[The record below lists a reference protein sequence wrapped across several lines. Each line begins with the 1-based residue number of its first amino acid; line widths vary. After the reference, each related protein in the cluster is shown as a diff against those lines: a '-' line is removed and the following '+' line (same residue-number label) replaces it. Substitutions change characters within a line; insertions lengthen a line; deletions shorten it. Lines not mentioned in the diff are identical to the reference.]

1 MDPFIP
7 LLVIVPIFCAI
18 LLNLSHG
25 KDTLVKALALIFGI
39 SLPIIPIFVHY
50 GNHFFGG
57 YSPLFMDSSWAT
69 NLPSTITNSILT
81 TFHPAITYVFGNMQQ
96 IFIFLLGLLAFIVI
110 FTSLSESK
118 RASGVYAFLIFMG
131 TAAVTAV
138 FLTDDIFHLYIF
150 FEISVMTQVGIILCS
165 KIEKNHETAL
175 KYMFLSNIAAPML
188 LLGIGILLGLTGNVN
203 ITDIV
208 LSIKSG
214 VVSPNNPVLL
224 MALALILFGWL
235 YGSGLPPFHSI
246 KSAMYS
252 KATPHAAALLQVFTV
267 FIFVALGIV
276 ILRIFAYVKLLQ
288 WIILI
293 ISALAMI
300 LGITMAITQS
310 DFKRMIGYL
319 AVGELG
325 YIGLGLGIGTTQAI
339 TAGLFQAVNE
349 ILLTGLLFIGVG
361 TILHKTGTTDTNKL
375 GGLLTENSFVAF
387 IFLLGGLAMAGVP
400 PFNAFQSKLLLI
412 QSALNAGFPEL
423 GVLMIILSIVTFMT
437 FVKVFYTVYLKP
449 RPEKME
455 IINENI
461 PQVTVFSMVILLI
474 VCLMLGLFPNIVT
487 DTFSQFAMG
496 LL

>member
-18 LLNLSHG
+18 LLNLFHG
-25 KDTLVKALALIFGI
+25 KNTVIKVLSLIFGI
-39 SLPIIPIFVHY
+39 TLPIIPIFVHY

-57 YSPLFMDSSWAT
+57 YSPLFLDSSWAT
-69 NLPSTITNSILT
+69 NLPTTITNSILFN
-81 TFHPAITYVFGNMQQ
+81 FHPAITYIFGNMQQ
-96 IFIFLLGLLAFIVI
+96 IFIFILGIMAFIVI

-138 FLTDDIFHLYIF
+138 FLTEDIFHLYIF

-165 KIEKNHETAL
+165 KIERNHETAL

-188 LLGIGILLGLTGNVN
+188 LLGIGLLLGLTGNVN
-203 ITDIV
+203 ISDI
-208 LSIKSG
+208 LLAIKSG
-214 VVSPNNPVLL
+214 VVNPNNPVLL
-224 MALALILFGWL
+224 MAAALIIFGWL

-267 FIFVALGIV
+267 LIFVSLGLV
-276 ILRIFAYVKLLQ
+276 IIKIFAFLPLLQ
-288 WIILI
+288 WVIMI

-300 LGITMAITQS
+300 LGISMAITQS

-325 YIGLGLGIGTTQAI
+325 YIGLGFGIGTTQAI

-349 ILLTGLLFIGVG
+349 VLLTGLLFISVG
-361 TILHKTGTTDTNKL
+361 TILYKTGTTDTNKL
-375 GGLLTENSFVAF
+375 GGLLSENPLVAF
-387 IFLLGGLAMAGVP
+387 VFLLSGLAMAGVP

-455 IINENI
+455 IINGKI
-461 PQVTVFSMVILLI
+461 PQVTVFSMVLLLI

-487 DTFSQFAMG
+487 NVFSQFAMG

>member
-1 MDPFIP
+1 MDSFIP

-18 LLNLSHG
+18 LLNLCHG
-25 KDTLVKALALIFGI
+25 KDKLVKLLALIFGI
-39 SLPIIPIFVHY
+39 TLPITPIFVNY

-57 YSPLFMDSSWAT
+57 YSPLFLNSSWAT
-69 NLPSTITNSILT
+69 NLPSTITNSILFN
-81 TFHPAITYVFGNMQQ
+81 FHPAITYVFGGMQQ
-96 IFIFLLGLLAFIVI
+96 IFIFILGILTFFVI
-110 FTSLSESK
+110 FTSLNESK
-118 RASGVYAFLIFMG
+118 RASGVYTFLIFMG

-165 KIEKNHETAL
+165 NIQRKHETAL

-188 LLGIGILLGLTGNVN
+188 LLGIGLLLGLTGNVN
-203 ITDIV
+203 ISDIIIA
-208 LSIKSG
+208 IKTG
-214 VVSPNNPVLL
+214 VVTPDNPVLL
-224 MALALILFGWL
+224 MAAALILFGWL

-252 KATPHAAALLQVFTV
+252 KATPHAAAILQVFTV
-267 FIFVALGIV
+267 FIFVSLGIV
-276 ILRIFAYVKLLQ
+276 IIRIFAFISLLR
-288 WIILI
+288 WIIMI

-300 LGITMAITQS
+300 LGISMAITQH

-325 YIGLGLGIGTTQAI
+325 YVGLGLAIGTIQSI
-339 TAGLFQAVNE
+339 TACLFQAVNE

-361 TILHKTGTTDTNKL
+361 TILYKTGTTDTNKL
-375 GGLLTENSFVAF
+375 GGMLTENPFVAF
-387 IFLLGGLAMAGVP
+387 IFLLTGFAMAGVP

-449 RPEKME
+449 QPENMK
-455 IINENI
+455 IINKKI
-461 PQVTVFSMVILLI
+461 PQVTVISMVLLLI
-474 VCLMLGLFPNIVT
+474 VCIMLGLFPNIVT
-487 DTFSQFAMG
+487 NAFSQFAMG